1 MISGFNT
8 NVRRRGLVLHVQTE
22 DSGRAHPHIITHL
35 YYQGTILAS
44 EKSDYRDRLDSP
56 DLRSEVKE
64 RMETQ
69 HQAMLDRVGQ
79 GEFDP
84 LIAQRFG
91 ADVFGE
97 GTTASLDGPERAAG
111 GSPGARS
118 PGAAPP
124 RHTARQPGSGNGAE
138 RGRAKGAA
146 GGAPAPEQKP
156 LDELIL
162 DYLVESARKRRAQ

>member
-8 NVRRRGLVLHVQTE
+8 NVRHRGLVFHVQTE
-22 DSGRAHPHIITHL
+22 DSGRAYPHIITHL

-44 EKSDYRDRLDSP
+44 EKSEYRDRLDSP
-56 DLRSEVKE
+56 NLGREVKE
-64 RMETQ
+64 RMEAQ

-84 LIAQRFG
+84 LVAERFG
-91 ADVFGE
+91 ADVFAE
-97 GTTASLDGPERAAG
+97 GTTASLAVRQPAPERARDAC
-111 GSPGARS
+111 SPGEAQ
-118 PGAAPP
+118 P
-124 RHTARQPGSGNGAE
+124 RHSAQRSGSAKGAE

-146 GGAPAPEQKP
+146 GGASAPEQKP